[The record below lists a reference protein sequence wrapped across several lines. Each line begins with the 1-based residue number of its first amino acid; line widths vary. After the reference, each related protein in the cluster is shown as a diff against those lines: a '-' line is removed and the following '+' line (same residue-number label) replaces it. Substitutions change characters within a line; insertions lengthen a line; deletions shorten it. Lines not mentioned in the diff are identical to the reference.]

1 MKVPATNNI
10 WAKRVVA
17 VEGEERYQLIHNR
30 PVVTWFSTAKLAVQ
44 RLYKITARQ
53 GDDLWIV
60 QGRANEENADLF
72 MTIVPRSLEIC
83 LRSATEDN
91 GWVLCEF
98 PDELS
103 YAKAL
108 LKYFSQ

>member
-1 MKVPATNNI
+1 MKVPVTSNV
-10 WAKRVVA
+10 WVKSVLA
-17 VEGEERYQLIHNR
+17 VEDEKRYPLIHNR
-30 PVVTWFSTAKLAVQ
+30 PVVTWFSKVKLDVQ

-72 MTIVPRSLEIC
+72 MTIGPRSLALC

-103 YAKAL
+103 YARAL
-108 LKYFSQ
+108 LEYFDQ